1 MSQKPRWSTTL
12 PVIAALPAIAKIRGG
27 GSSGMKVV
35 SSRFTSIQFCLC
47 INLLLLVSLRRLCC
61 HGLLQARPTE
71 WYSSGPR
78 SRSRRNHWFPIYCSA
93 TFDHS
98 TTNTK
103 SVLEKAGGISYRQ
116 SVCTPQEIN
125 SMQNEISL
133 VMKRHLTKERSS
145 IAQNRLGATLTRD
158 QTSETI
164 QILEDGS
171 IYKLVQRLADSSH
184 NNEFGKRKIEL
195 APEIPVEVRLYE
207 QVGASMAWHRD
218 DIMYDPPQLEA
229 VFTLEN
235 NSDCV
240 TMWKMQANNAQNN
253 EEIHSQETNP
263 NSLLLLLAGGPD
275 HCVTSL
281 KRGRRAILKCAYVY
295 AGATYVGEEH
305 YYQFGGAKGK
315 GNAKKVSK
323 AKKRKRD
330 KKR

>member
-1 MSQKPRWSTTL
+1 
-12 PVIAALPAIAKIRGG
+12 V
-27 GSSGMKVV
+27 
-35 SSRFTSIQFCLC
+35 F
-47 INLLLLVSLRRLCC
+47 INPLLLVSLRRLCC
-61 HGLLQARPTE
+61 NGLLQARPIE
-71 WYSSGPR
+71 WHSSGPR
-78 SRSRRNHWFPIYCSA
+78 SRSRRNNQFPIYCSA
-93 TFDHS
+93 MFDHS
-98 TTNTK
+98 TNKK

-125 SMQNEISL
+125 SMQTEISL

-164 QILEDGS
+164 RILEDGS
-171 IYKLVQRLADSSH
+171 IYKLVQRLADSSQ
-184 NNEFGKRKIEL
+184 NDFGKRKIEL

-207 QVGASMAWHRD
+207 QVGASMAWHQD
-218 DIMYDPPQLEA
+218 DIMYDPPQLEV

-240 TMWKMQANNAQNN
+240 TMWKMQSNNANNNTTNTQND
-253 EEIHSQETNP
+253 EIHSQETNP

-295 AGATYVGEEH
+295 AGATYVGEEGCH
-305 YYQFGGAKGK
+305 QFGGAKGK
-315 GNAKKVSK
+315 GNAKRASK

-330 KKR
+330 TKR

>member
-1 MSQKPRWSTTL
+1 
-12 PVIAALPAIAKIRGG
+12 
-27 GSSGMKVV
+27 
-35 SSRFTSIQFCLC
+35 
-47 INLLLLVSLRRLCC
+47 
-61 HGLLQARPTE
+61 
-71 WYSSGPR
+71 
-78 SRSRRNHWFPIYCSA
+78 
-93 TFDHS
+93 
-98 TTNTK
+98 
-103 SVLEKAGGISYRQ
+103 
-116 SVCTPQEIN
+116 
-125 SMQNEISL
+125 MQNEISL

-145 IAQNRLGATLTRD
+145 IAQHRLGATLTRD

-184 NNEFGKRKIEL
+184 NNDFGKRKIEL

-218 DIMYDPPQLEA
+218 DIMYDPPQLEV

-240 TMWKMQANNAQNN
+240 TMWKMQANNANAQNN

-295 AGATYVGEEH
+295 EGATYVGEED
-305 YYQFGGAKGK
+305 YYQFGNAKGK
-315 GNAKKVSK
+315 GNAKKASK
-323 AKKRKRD
+323 GKKRKRD
-330 KKR
+330 RKR